1 MRVVRISIGAVLLV
15 VVASAALAGVWM
27 LRQAGGG
34 GLAVRVEF
42 NDAKNL
48 APDDDVIYGD
58 GIVGRVESV
67 AQLNGRQV
75 VTARIAAENASLV
88 REGSRFWIQ
97 SNLGSSIL
105 LFDTP
110 KKGGAAIKPGHT
122 FNGLPEAPEPDP
134 ELAPPAAPRKLTA
147 RPSWLCELRASLE
160 LKAGGDLTETQQRKV
175 TGVVAGERE
184 NGDLLVLA
192 PSWAVEYSGELAA
205 ESYRVELI
213 GGATH
218 VAEILAVRLPFV
230 VLRVPASEYKGNAAP
245 FWPDA
250 LADGQGLLLTDF
262 EGNAFTAVHT
272 AGEVQLRARTG
283 LGLVALVDGTN
294 VAGFTLPA
302 VGQPEG
308 VRWVPLNG
316 AGTAIEEAAAKLK

>member
-1 MRVVRISIGAVLLV
+1 MRVARVALGAVLLV

-34 GLAVRVEF
+34 GMAIRVEF
-42 NDAKNL
+42 SDGKNL

-58 GIVGRVESV
+58 GIVGRVEDV
-67 AQLNGRQV
+67 ASFNGKYL
-75 VTARIAAENASLV
+75 VTARIAADKAALV
-88 REGSRFWIQ
+88 RRNSRFWIH
-97 SNLGSSIL
+97 SRLGSAAL

-110 KKGGAAIKPGHT
+110 KAGGAAVETGHT
-122 FNGLPEAPEPDP
+122 FTGLAEAPEPDP

-147 RPSWLCELRASLE
+147 RPSWLVELRASLE

-175 TGVVAGERE
+175 TGVVAGVRE
-184 NGDLLVLA
+184 DSGLLVLA

-218 VAEILAVRLPFV
+218 VAEILVVRLPFV
-230 VLRVPASEYKGNAAP
+230 VLHVPATEYKGNAAP

-250 LADGQGLLLTDF
+250 LADQQGLLLTDF

-302 VGQPEG
+302 VGETEG